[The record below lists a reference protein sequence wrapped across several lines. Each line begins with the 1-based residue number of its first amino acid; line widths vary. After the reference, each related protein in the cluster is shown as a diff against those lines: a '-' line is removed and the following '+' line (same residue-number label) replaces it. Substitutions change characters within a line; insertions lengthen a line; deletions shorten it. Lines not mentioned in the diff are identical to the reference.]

1 MRFVKKDGNHKW
13 LCVEKDEYDKT
24 EYSIYKTYYGNIN
37 TNEMFLNIDGIQYE
51 LYEKGIATVKNYFGN
66 ADVDLYENFEYIDY
80 ISKDQKSV
88 ISIEKWEGEVEKSR
102 GEYIE
107 SSRVRI
113 TNEQDIEKMQR
124 EKKENRKSKLLVFII
139 CVFFFLPVIFSLFST
154 LLSGFFIN
162 KSIGK
167 YLEEQTKTSSPK
179 YSYVTSVTNNTNNK
193 KAKIY
198 KSTLTTID
206 AVVKDIIDGVPEGIT
221 DTIDSNPNT
230 QEDGIGLHTKKE
242 FAYIYLESGII
253 YIQISEKEYVNNT
266 GGTTYHSRH
275 HTHYYRT
282 YSSTRKST
290 VYSNYSYSARQNS
303 INSRL
308 SSGGGTSSGK

>member
-1 MRFVKKDGNHKW
+1 MRFEEKSGDHKW
-13 LCVEKDEYDKT
+13 LCVETDENGQT
-24 EYSIYKTYYGNIN
+24 EYSIYKAYYGSIN
-37 TNEMFLNIDGIQYE
+37 TNEMFLTIDGIQYE

-66 ADVDLYENFEYIDY
+66 ADVDLYESCEYIDY
-80 ISKDQKSV
+80 ITKDKKNV
-88 ISIEKWEGEVEKSR
+88 ISVEKWEGEIEKSQ
-102 GEYIE
+102 GEYID
-107 SSRVRI
+107 SLRVRI

-124 EKKENRKSKLLVFII
+124 EKTENKKSKLLVLMI
-139 CVFFFLPVIFSLFST
+139 CALFFLPVIFSLFST
-154 LLSGFFIN
+154 LFSGLFVN

-167 YLEEQTKTSSPK
+167 YLEKQSKASSPK

-193 KAKIY
+193 KAKVY
-198 KSTLTTID
+198 KSTLATID

-221 DTIDSNPNT
+221 DTIDSDPNT
-230 QEDGIGLHTKKE
+230 QEDGIGLHTSKE
-242 FAYIYLESGII
+242 FAYIYSENGAI
-253 YIQISEKEYVNNT
+253 YVQISEKEYVNNA

-290 VYSNYSYSARQNS
+290 EYSNYSYSARQNS